1 MRCVLDHLVVACRD
15 LDQGSAWL
23 VAQLGVEPQPG
34 GKHALM
40 GTHNRLLRLG
50 DRIYLELIAVD
61 PDAPPPARPR
71 WFGLDTHEVHQRVD
85 RAPALLTW
93 VARCDNVVEA
103 VMHVPELGAVHA
115 ASRASFSWRITIPDD
130 GSLQFGGMLPSVIQW
145 EGDAHPA
152 DGLDHQGCELVEL
165 ALAHPMSAGLVPMFR
180 ALRIAGPVDLRA
192 GPKSMVARVRAPS
205 GEVVELS

>member
-23 VAQLGVEPQPG
+23 SAQLGVEPQPG

-50 DRIYLELIAVD
+50 DRTYLELIAVD

-71 WFGLDTHEVHQRVD
+71 WFGLDTDEVRQRIE
-85 RAPALLTW
+85 RAPVLLTW
-93 VARCDNVVEA
+93 VARCDHAVEA

-115 ASRASFSWRITIPDD
+115 ASRGSFSWRITIPDD
-130 GSLQFGGMLPSVIQW
+130 GSLQFGGMLPAVIQW

-152 DGLDHQGCELVEL
+152 DGLDQQGCELVEL